1 MEWYTKFSKKK
12 KGKKSRQIEMHH
24 RLIEDYMSKK
34 DNKVNLSEL
43 NKVFDI
49 MPHGKIFVK

>member
-1 MEWYTKFSKKK
+1 MVHKVFKKKK